1 METPQETAQ
10 TKPTKP
16 VHTTRKHYFITA
28 GLVLVAVVV
37 TAFIYNSQLT
47 SLRAQLTS
55 SGAANKVLS
64 EDKAELTAKNKKLS
78 AAAKAQQE
86 GVSEVDDSS
95 QNAASSETEVK
106 TDKPAAKPVTVTTAA
121 GELTVVRLKKT
132 SITEFANPTENPMP
146 SGDVL
151 ALYVIIK
158 NTSGGTQHYN
168 THDFTAV
175 TDNGEAIKSRL
186 YAPSAQKAWYGNDL
200 VNGGSKE
207 VALLYGTDINIVSL
221 EWTAPGGTDTVTVPV
236 PAVEE

>member
-1 METPQETAQ
+1 METPPETTQ
-10 TKPTKP
+10 TKPAK
-16 VHTTRKHYFITA
+16 HLHSTRKHYFITA
-28 GLVLVAVVV
+28 GVVLVAVVV

-47 SLRAQLTS
+47 SLRAQLNS
-55 SGAANKVLS
+55 SGAANKALA
-64 EDKAELTAKNKKLS
+64 EDKAELAAKNKKLS

-95 QNAASSETEVK
+95 QSSVETEVK
-106 TDKPAAKPVTVTTAA
+106 TDKPAAKPVTVTTTA
-121 GELTVVRLKKT
+121 GELTVVKLKKT

-158 NTSGGTQHYN
+158 NTSGATQHYDIG
-168 THDFTAV
+168 DFTAV
-175 TDNGEAIKSRL
+175 TDNGEAIRSRL
-186 YAPSAQKAWYGNDL
+186 YAPSAQKAWYGSDL

-207 VALLYGTDINIVSL
+207 IALLYGTDIKIVSL
-221 EWTAPGGTDTVTVPV
+221 EWKAPGGTETITVPV